1 MLKKKGLPSL
11 FITLSIAESWWTHLH
26 QIFSTT
32 DNENTLLTNRSFH
45 CINYFVHKFQS
56 LKKEF
61 YKKPNLTGFGDITDF
76 FDRVEFQNRGVAHT
90 HSYYWITN
98 TI

>member
-1 MLKKKGLPSL
+1 MLKKKDLPSL
-11 FITLSIAESWWTHLH
+11 FITLSIAESRWTHLH
-26 QIFSTT
+26 QILSTI
-32 DNENTLLTNRSFH
+32 DNGDTLLTNRLFH
-45 CINYFVHKFQS
+45 YANYFVHKFQS

-90 HSYYWITN
+90 HSYY
-98 TI
+98 